1 MNDQLIRGL
10 VGLRAVIGVGAF
22 LAPRLTGRLFGL
34 DVDGNPQA
42 PYLARLF
49 GIRDVALAYG
59 ASSTDGPQRAQW
71 LQVGLAC
78 DLGDAVAGVLAG
90 RGGELPTPTAILVT
104 GTALSAAALGV
115 AALQGSEPTPGV

>member
-1 MNDQLIRGL
+1 MNDQFISGL
-10 VGLRAVIGVGAF
+10 VGLRGVVGFGAF

-59 ASSTDGPQRAQW
+59 TSSTDGPQRAQW

-90 RGGELPTPTAILVT
+90 RNGEPPTPTAILLT
-104 GTALSAAALGV
+104 GTTLSAAALGV
-115 AALQGSEPTPGV
+115 H